1 MWKRHGGS
9 RVSHV
14 PLQKKL
20 TWKNEAGTSGW
31 SVPIS
36 QSQTTVFVG
45 QWMEWDLLPPC
56 CIRRREE
63 KGKKEEV
70 LHLFRCY
77 THTDTHTHTP
87 GQSRVNP
94 ERQEEEK
101 NGHRRRAKGQ
111 NSAGGERNER
121 SSRTNLRGET
131 DLTETEHTPKP
142 HDTLEKN

>member
-77 THTDTHTHTP
+77 THTDTHTHPARAGSTLKGKRKKKTDTDD
-87 GQSRVNP
+87 GQ
-94 ERQEEEK
+94 K
-101 NGHRRRAKGQ
+101 AKTAQ
-111 NSAGGERNER
+111 GGERNER